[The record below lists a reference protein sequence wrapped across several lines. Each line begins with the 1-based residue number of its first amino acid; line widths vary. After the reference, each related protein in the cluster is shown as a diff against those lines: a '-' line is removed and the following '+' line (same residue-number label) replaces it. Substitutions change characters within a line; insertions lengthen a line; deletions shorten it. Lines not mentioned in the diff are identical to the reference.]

1 MDTMQRNIPL
11 LLMRAREVMMQNF
24 RPILNKRNLTE
35 QQWRIL
41 RALYEAKELEPRE
54 LCEICCILSPS
65 MAGILKRMEDLNLI
79 IKVPSKF
86 DRRRVEVLLAPG
98 VETLVKEVLEE
109 NIKAY
114 DEFAAKVGDEL
125 LYQLEDVLDQLL
137 VKASD
142 DGNHDALPQA
152 SKKVNGKAEKASNEV
167 SI

>member
-11 LLMRAREVMMQNF
+11 LLMRAREMMMQNF

-65 MAGILKRMEDLNLI
+65 MAGILKRMEDLDLI

-142 DGNHDALPQA
+142 DGNHDALPHT
-152 SKKVNGKAEKASNEV
+152 SKKVNGKAEKSSNEV

>member
-54 LCEICCILSPS
+54 LCKICCILSPS
-65 MAGILKRMEDLNLI
+65 MAGILKRMEDLGLI

-98 VETLVKEVLEE
+98 VDKLVEEVLEE

-114 DEFAAKVGDEL
+114 DEFAAKVGDEV
-125 LYQLEDVLDQLL
+125 LYQLEEVLDQLL
-137 VKASD
+137 VRASVD
-142 DGNHDALPQA
+142 ANNFALPIIPQGA
-152 SKKVNGKAEKASNEV
+152 GKKARKVEV
-167 SI
+167 R